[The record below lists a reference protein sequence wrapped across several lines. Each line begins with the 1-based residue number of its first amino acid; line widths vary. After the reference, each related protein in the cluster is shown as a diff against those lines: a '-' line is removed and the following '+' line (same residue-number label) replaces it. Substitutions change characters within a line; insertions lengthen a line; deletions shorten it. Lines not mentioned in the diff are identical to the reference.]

1 MRDTDMPTFPECG
14 RRVGIGRTIGSD
26 VSGRGG
32 EDDRQD
38 AREEA
43 GQDVGERRV
52 GSGELDHRARGQQ
65 DARPDDPID
74 TEQDDAQKPSLLIDT
89 VVTLGS
95 VGPVRS
101 LGELDVPVAR

>member
-1 MRDTDMPTFPECG
+1 MRDTDIDADAFPECG
-14 RRVGIGRTIGSD
+14 RRVGIGRTIGFD

-32 EDDRQD
+32 EDDGHH

-52 GSGELDHRARGQQ
+52 GSGELDHRARGQE

-74 TEQDDAQKPSLLIDT
+74 TEQDDAPEAELADRAPS
-89 VVTLGS
+89 
-95 VGPVRS
+95 
-101 LGELDVPVAR
+101 